1 MKKNSEKLITAK
13 DGDNVFPSFKSE
25 KERIKYMSRAY
36 ANMSLAKSMSVYY
49 GTPISNEVKSN
60 HSINTVINLELGEI
74 YCGTVKEFNER
85 YMSFDI
91 PGVKDEIIS
100 KEPLWQSYQNIQN
113 FLLSHDNKLLFE
125 VRQKE
130 NGKFIVSV
138 INAYYRRWNE
148 RITKAANGDEYIMA
162 HIDQLVP
169 GGYLCHTDIL
179 PLQELTG
186 QNYTASV
193 FIPGSHI
200 VLNIEHD
207 FEKWIGQ
214 DVHIIPQKFIDYRVN
229 RWDGTV
235 EKSLVGSRK
244 RVLQIAGM
252 RNMYEIWNFH
262 KLGEKGDVNF
272 TKPSYEGIV
281 TGIINSNK
289 KTGVFVEL
297 EDKYI
302 TGLLPM
308 DATDLLDYKVGDPI
322 NVRFNEFEVQE
333 GKEPFEMR
341 KGKVIKSNVRPIF
354 ELA

>member
-148 RITKAANGDEYIMA
+148 RITKAANGDEYINDSADNIAEQLREGDAGQSLTERPGADDGVYIADTA
-162 HIDQLVP
+162 H
-169 GGYLCHTDIL
+169 C
-179 PLQELTG
+179 
-186 QNYTASV
+186 
-193 FIPGSHI
+193 
-200 VLNIEHD
+200 
-207 FEKWIGQ
+207 K
-214 DVHIIPQKFIDYRVN
+214 DVQCVDKNGDDRA
-229 RWDGTV
+229 DD
-235 EKSLVGSRK
+235 KSKG
-244 RVLQIAGM
+244 QIALCV
-252 RNMYEIWNFH
+252 F
-262 KLGEKGDVNF
+262 KLGV
-272 TKPSYEGIV
+272 Y
-281 TGIINSNK
+281 
-289 KTGVFVEL
+289 
-297 EDKYI
+297 
-302 TGLLPM
+302 
-308 DATDLLDYKVGDPI
+308 
-322 NVRFNEFEVQE
+322 
-333 GKEPFEMR
+333 
-341 KGKVIKSNVRPIF
+341 
-354 ELA
+354 

>member
-1 MKKNSEKLITAK
+1 MKKNSEKLFTAK
-13 DGDNVFPSFKSE
+13 DDDDVFPIFKSD
-25 KERIKYMSRAY
+25 KERISYMSRAY
-36 ANMSLAKSMSVYY
+36 GNMSIAKAMSVYY
-49 GTPISNEVKSN
+49 GIPVSNEVKSN
-60 HSINTVINLELGEI
+60 HAINTVINLELGEI

-85 YMSFDI
+85 FMSFDI
-91 PGVKDEIIS
+91 PGVKEDIIS
-100 KEPLWQSYQNIQN
+100 KEPLWQSYENIQN

-138 INAYYRRWNE
+138 INAYYRKWNE
-148 RITKAANGDEYIMA
+148 KITKASNGDEGIMV
-162 HIDQLVP
+162 HIDELVH
-169 GGYLCHTDIL
+169 GGYLCHTEIL
-179 PLQELTG
+179 PLIQLTG
-186 QNYTASV
+186 HNYTASV

-214 DVHIIPQKFIDYRVN
+214 DVMIIPQKFIDYRVD
-229 RWDGTV
+229 RWNGTV

-244 RVLQIAGM
+244 KVLQIVGM
-252 RNMYEIWNFH
+252 RNMYDIWNLH
-262 KLGEKGDVNF
+262 KLGDNDTVKF

-297 EDKYI
+297 EDKCI

-308 DATDLLDYKVGDPI
+308 DASDLLDYRVGDPI
-322 NVRFNEFEVQE
+322 TVKFHEFEVQE

-354 ELA
+354 EKA